1 MYKIVIDSCGELSEE
16 LKADGHFSNVPLELD
31 VDGYQITDDETFDQ
45 KDFLQRVKAAIHSPK
60 SSCPSP
66 ERYMNAYEGEAEHV
80 YVVTLSG
87 KLSGSYNSAVLG
99 AQLYNC
105 LLYTSPSPRDTR

>member
-1 MYKIVIDSCGELSEE
+1 MSYKIIVDSCGELSEE

-66 ERYMNAYEGEAEHV
+66 ERYMSAC
-80 YVVTLSG
+80 SG
-87 KLSGSYNSAVLG
+87 TPD
-99 AQLYNC
+99 QC
-105 LLYTSPSPRDTR
+105 LCRTGTCTFFDISIFFMGCHHQI